1 MAAYCRVSTDSEEQ
15 ETSYEA
21 QVTHYT
27 EYIQKNPDWELA
39 GIFADYGISGTNTKK
54 RDEFNRMIDE
64 CMAGNIDMIITKS
77 ISRFARN
84 TLDCLQY
91 IRQLKDKNIPVYFEK
106 ESINTL
112 DAKGEVLLTI
122 MASLAQQ
129 ESQSMSENI
138 KLGLQYRFQ
147 QGKVHINHNRFL
159 GYTKD
164 ADGHLII
171 DPEQTEI
178 VKRIYREYL
187 EGSSM
192 DKIAAGLMADG
203 ILTGAGKEKWHT
215 STINKILR
223 NEKYMGDALLQ
234 KTYTTDFLTK
244 KRIKNNG
251 IVPQYYVE
259 DDHEAIIPKE
269 LFMQVQAELVRR
281 RVIHTSPSGKKRTF
295 SCNHCFAQMVFC
307 GDCGELYRRV
317 HWNNHGCKSIVWR
330 CMSRLEPSSAE
341 MNCDNRTVNETLL
354 QEVTVKAINHIL
366 TERKVF
372 QKQLQ
377 ANIAKAV
384 VSADTLSPDG
394 IQARL
399 EELQKELIKKA
410 NHKQDYDAIADE
422 IFRLREQKEQSEVDS
437 HRREET
443 MNRIKELQDFI
454 TKQKTDITEFDEA
467 LVKKLIE
474 KITVFADHFT
484 VEFKSGLTI
493 EIEA

>member
-1 MAAYCRVSTDSEEQ
+1 MAKEIKWERLTP
-15 ETSYEA
+15 TEA
-21 QVTHYT
+21 QTLA
-27 EYIQKNPDWELA
+27 ELNAA
-39 GIFADYGISGTNTKK
+39 GIEVYAAPIEIEKKAKDRQAQFESLEITQADCKTWRIGSEK
-54 RDEFNRMIDE
+54 
-64 CMAGNIDMIITKS
+64 II
-77 ISRFARN
+77 
-84 TLDCLQY
+84 
-91 IRQLKDKNIPVYFEK
+91 VH
-106 ESINTL
+106 
-112 DAKGEVLLTI
+112 LTP
-122 MASLAQQ
+122 AP
-129 ESQSMSENI
+129 
-138 KLGLQYRFQ
+138 K
-147 QGKVHINHNRFL
+147 H
-159 GYTKD
+159 
-164 ADGHLII
+164 
-171 DPEQTEI
+171 
-178 VKRIYREYL
+178 
-187 EGSSM
+187 
-192 DKIAAGLMADG
+192 MADG

-354 QEVTVKAINHIL
+354 QEVTVKAINQIL